1 MRYSCLYGTEKSRY
15 ICPYGTE
22 NLTILISVRWDQVV
36 SKHNNRSAKKGFR
49 FFLNTYP
56 SATGTCLEWNIWF
69 TWTNGSNEL
78 KLLLLS
84 RKAQTAKGDTP
95 CEWVLS
101 TVAVAGRIIPV
112 VPFHKETV
120 YVLAYTASSNI
131 GHGVA
136 YRATQAGYKYQI
148 ESYNTLTVMKWC
160 WQQRQT
166 TKDIQRE
173 WSPKNRKT

>member
-1 MRYSCLYGTEKSRY
+1 VWFEPS
-15 ICPYGTE
+15 
-22 NLTILISVRWDQVV
+22 D
-36 SKHNNRSAKKGFR
+36 HNPTANV
-49 FFLNTYP
+49 LQ
-56 SATGTCLEWNIWF
+56 ATGPAPPARAWIEITCKKIWF

-78 KLLLLS
+78 NLLLLS

-95 CEWVLS
+95 CEWILS
-101 TVAVAGRIIPV
+101 TVSVAGRIIPV
-112 VPFHKETV
+112 VPFH
-120 YVLAYTASSNI
+120 TASSNI

-148 ESYNTLTVMKWC
+148 ESYNTLTVMKWS

-173 WSPKNRKT
+173 WSPKKEKLKGERRLSDREWFKI